1 MKFDGGMKKGRQE
14 EVAGKREREWQ
25 SVRPKAKS
33 ERGGLLSASD
43 QWGSA
48 RAVITVITP
57 IRDRPARK
65 PSPSAG
71 CTGRYSVTARIGNTT
86 DQPAIGRRLRASGS
100 PSGDTETPSGHREPM
115 ISASHS
121 FSGPNTAGQ
130 SWPCSSHPIRQQPTG
145 AQRWSLTLNAE
156 RDVDGSTLSTFNF
169 QLSTFNCSQAKPSP
183 AQRLPPAQTATGGQP
198 TSQLDDGQTCRV
210 LLQ

>member
-33 ERGGLLSASD
+33 ERGGLA
-43 QWGSA
+43 QCE
-48 RAVITVITP
+48 
-57 IRDRPARK
+57 RPVGKRK
-65 PSPSAG
+65 GRNYRHYADSRSTCPKALPSAG

-130 SWPCSSHPIRQQPTG
+130 SWAMQLPSNPTAASG

-156 RDVDGSTLSTFNF
+156 RDVDGSTLSTFNS
-169 QLSTFNCSQAKPSP
+169 QLSTAAKPSQALRSVCP
-183 AQRLPPAQTATGGQP
+183 RHGRPRGNNQR
-198 TSQLDDGQTCRV
+198 DDGQTCRG

>member
-1 MKFDGGMKKGRQE
+1 MGKRKGRNYRHY
-14 EVAGKREREWQ
+14 ADSR
-25 SVRPKAKS
+25 STCPKA
-33 ERGGLLSASD
+33 L
-43 QWGSA
+43 
-48 RAVITVITP
+48 
-57 IRDRPARK
+57 
-65 PSPSAG
+65 PSAG

-115 ISASHS
+115 ISAFHS

-130 SWPCSSHPIRQQPTG
+130 SWTMQLPSNPTAASG

-156 RDVDGSTLSTFNF
+156 RDVDGSTLSTLNF
-169 QLSTFNCSQAKPSP
+169 PLQPKPSQALRSVCPRHGRP
-183 AQRLPPAQTATGGQP
+183 RGNNQR
-198 TSQLDDGQTCRV
+198 DDGQTCRG